1 MAAKNGG
8 KNSPN
13 LVHQFK
19 SSCKTPVIKG
29 FRGAELLRLPQLI
42 MSRLIDLEILQSAA
56 TSPMTQAIAPPLNFL
71 EFLETLPDDGNRYE
85 LVNGERVQRMATR
98 AHDDVAD

>member
-1 MAAKNGG
+1 
-8 KNSPN
+8 
-13 LVHQFK
+13 
-19 SSCKTPVIKG
+19 
-29 FRGAELLRLPQLI
+29 
-42 MSRLIDLEILQSAA
+42 
-56 TSPMTQAIAPPLNFL
+56 MTQAIAPPLNFL